1 MNSAAVV
8 SIASLAALGA
18 VALAGQA
25 HAATSCD
32 DLAKVKIP
40 GATITAVKALP
51 LGAPQEIEV
60 FGIPPLPATAAY
72 CRVNA
77 TLTPTA
83 SSSIKVEVW
92 LPPEASWN
100 GKFMATGN
108 GGYGGTLGGPRL
120 AMRPAVKA
128 GYATAGTDMGHTED
142 GAGGDANWALNQP
155 EKIVDWGHRAN
166 HETAVFA
173 KALIAA
179 HYGKGPKRAYFSGCS
194 DGGREA
200 LMEAQRYPN
209 DFDGIVA
216 GAPAAPWTRLMG
228 SFAWSWK
235 AVHERPESRLSEANL
250 AVVQKAVLAQCDK
263 LDGVADGVVEDPRR
277 CRFDPIVV
285 QCKDGKTGDC
295 LTPPQVDGLRKL
307 YQGPRD
313 AGGKAIFPGY
323 PAGGEAVP
331 NAWPLWI
338 SGEKAQHPSFARSF
352 FANFVYSDTGWQ
364 LAQLNLDRDLKA
376 AKRLAPTVASD
387 NPDLSAFKAK
397 GGKLILYHG
406 WADAAITP
414 YSTIQYYDAV
424 RAKMGIKSADG
435 FSRLFMVP
443 GMSHCFGGPG
453 PDTFDMLATLDGW
466 VEGGAAP
473 DAVIAAKTD
482 NDYAGLLG
490 FPAKT
495 LKTRPLCAYPKTA
508 QWDGKGSTDEA
519 ASFSCK
525 KAAS

>member
-1 MNSAAVV
+1 
-8 SIASLAALGA
+8 
-18 VALAGQA
+18 
-25 HAATSCD
+25 
-32 DLAKVKIP
+32 
-40 GATITAVKALP
+40 
-51 LGAPQEIEV
+51 
-60 FGIPPLPATAAY
+60 
-72 CRVNA
+72 
-77 TLTPTA
+77 
-83 SSSIKVEVW
+83 
-92 LPPEASWN
+92 
-100 GKFMATGN
+100 
-108 GGYGGTLGGPRL
+108 
-120 AMRPAVKA
+120 MRPAVKA

-155 EKIVDWGHRAN
+155 EKIIDWGHRAN

-250 AVVQKAVLAQCDK
+250 AVVQKAALARCDK
-263 LDGVADGVVEDPRR
+263 LDGVADGVIEDPRR
-277 CRFDPIVV
+277 CRFDPVVV
-285 QCKDGKTGDC
+285 QCKAGQSSDC
-295 LTPPQVDGLRKL
+295 LTPIQVDGLRKL
-307 YQGPRD
+307 YQGPRT
-313 AGGKAIFPGY
+313 ASGKAIFPGY
-323 PAGGEAVP
+323 PAGAEAVP

-352 FANFVYSDTGWQ
+352 FANFVYSNTGWQ
-364 LAQLNLDRDLKA
+364 LAQLNLERDLNA
-376 AKRLAPTVASD
+376 AKRLAPTLASD
-387 NPDLSAFKAK
+387 NPDLSAFKAR
-397 GGKLILYHG
+397 GGKLILFHG

-414 YSTIQYYDAV
+414 YSTIQYYDTV
-424 RAKMGIKSADG
+424 RAKMGVKSADA

-453 PDTFDMLATLDGW
+453 PNSFDMLATLDGW
-466 VEGGAAP
+466 VEGGPAP
-473 DAVIAAKTD
+473 DTVIAAKTD

-490 FPAKT
+490 MPAKNVT
-495 LKTRPLCAYPKTA
+495 TRPLCAYPMTA
-508 QWDGKGSTDEA
+508 QWNGKGSPHDA
-519 ASFSCK
+519 ASFSCR